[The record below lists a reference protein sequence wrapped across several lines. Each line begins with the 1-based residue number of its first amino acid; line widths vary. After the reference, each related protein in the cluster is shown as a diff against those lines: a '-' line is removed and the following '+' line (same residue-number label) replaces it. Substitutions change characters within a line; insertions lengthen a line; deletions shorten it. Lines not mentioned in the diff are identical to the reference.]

1 MEFAYIKDLEQSLS
15 AIAYKQLV
23 ENGERDKEKDG
34 ADTALTCG
42 TCGGK
47 AWLRH
52 TPGVISYPIFAAH
65 HEPKD
70 CPESSTV
77 PHELDGIIRDTRRG
91 TRGTGATIVPNREDP
106 LRSQPRHRHVKES
119 GEQGAEEGKSNYG
132 RRTNRTPEQR
142 VNNDRHLMPKSVLL
156 ALLRDRHCFDES
168 VFTMPISN
176 GVPTD
181 FVGADFIREISELDE
196 TDERQWRY
204 VWGKINNTH
213 ITEKCA
219 FLNGANQT
227 NAAINSSV
235 RLATKENTALL
246 RHFFKTAE
254 AVRCTDVWFIAYGK
268 ISRKFSGEGLLVEV
282 KENWALHIQKKSLS
296 TIIDKQR

>member
-23 ENGERDKEKDG
+23 ENGERDKKKDG

-52 TPGVISYPIFAAH
+52 TPGIISYPIFAAH

-77 PHELDGIIRDTRRG
+77 PHELDGIIRDTQRG
-91 TRGTGATIVPNREDP
+91 TRGTGATIVPNMEDP
-106 LRSQPRHRHVKES
+106 LRPQPRHRHVKES

-132 RRTNRTPEQR
+132 RRTNRTPELR

-156 ALLRDRHCFDES
+156 ALLRDRHCLDES
-168 VFTMPISN
+168 VFTMPTNS
-176 GVPTD
+176 GRKAD
-181 FVGADFIREISELDE
+181 SVGADLIREITELDE
-196 TDERQWRY
+196 TDKGQWRY

-213 ITEKCA
+213 ILSKSCA
-219 FLNGANQT
+219 YLNGARQN
-227 NAAINSSV
+227 NAAAQSSV
-235 RLATKENTALL
+235 MLETEDNTALL
-246 RHFFKTAE
+246 EHFLSTAK
-254 AVRCTDVWFIAYGK
+254 AVRCTDVWFIAYGQVGEK
-268 ISRKFSGEGLLVEV
+268 GQYSGFNVNV
-282 KENWALHIQKKSLS
+282 RENWALHVHIKKESRV
-296 TIIDKQR
+296 KEK

>member
-23 ENGERDKEKDG
+23 ENGERDKKKDG
-34 ADTALTCG
+34 VDTALTCG

-52 TPGVISYPIFAAH
+52 TSGLISYPIFAAH

-77 PHELDGIIRDTRRG
+77 PRELDGIICDTRRG
-91 TRGTGATIVPNREDP
+91 TRGTGATIVPNIEDP
-106 LRSQPRHRHVKES
+106 LRPQPRPRHVRES
-119 GEQGAEEGKSNYG
+119 VDQGAEEGKSNYG
-132 RRTNRTPEQR
+132 RRTNRIPEQR

-168 VFTMPISN
+168 VFTMP
-176 GVPTD
+176 TD
-181 FVGADFIREISELDE
+181 SGKKADSVGADLIREITELDE
-196 TDERQWRY
+196 TDNGQWRY

-213 ITEKCA
+213 IPSKSRA
-219 FLNGANQT
+219 YLNGARQN
-227 NAAINSSV
+227 NAAAQSSV
-235 RLATKENTALL
+235 MLETEDNTALL
-246 RHFFKTAE
+246 EHFLSTAKD
-254 AVRCTDVWFIAYGK
+254 VRCTDVWFIAYGQV
-268 ISRKFSGEGLLVEV
+268 GEKRLYPGFNVNV
-282 KENWALHIQKKSLS
+282 RENWALHVHIKKESRV
-296 TIIDKQR
+296 KEK